1 MLFYGFIFSTCFFL
15 IVSFFFSAQTVDYAH
30 ETEAKSST
38 NSTNA
43 TKETTAASTTEP
55 QEAKPKE
62 KPELTAYYD
71 KIRQTMATSAET
83 FQGEVGMTYV
93 DLTTGKQLSVNGTKE
108 FYSASTIK
116 VPLTMMIA
124 DKVAAG
130 ELKWEDELSY
140 NEKNDYETG
149 TGIIINDIQ
158 PKYSVRTLQEYSI
171 IYSDNI
177 AKNMLYD
184 TFGSDIKAKQ
194 AIYAHFLQKE
204 TDWTDAKFTSEDAAK
219 ILKILYQEKA
229 TNPEYQAIYE
239 YMKNTVFHERMDT
252 PTTAGKVAHKIGSY
266 EGFLHDIGILETE
279 HPFILTV
286 FTNGKTNAGIS
297 YISTITD
304 QLWNLQSNEYPK

>member
-1 MLFYGFIFSTCFFL
+1 MLLYGFIFSTCFFL
-15 IVSFFFSAQTVDYAH
+15 IVTFFFSTQTVDYAH
-30 ETEAKSST
+30 ETEAPSSSNLT
-38 NSTNA
+38 D
-43 TKETTAASTTEP
+43 ETTTVSTTESS
-55 QEAKPKE
+55 EAKPEE

-71 KIRQTMATSAET
+71 KIKQTMTKAADS

-93 DLTTGKQLSVNGTKE
+93 DLTTGKQLSVNGTQE

-130 ELKWEDELSY
+130 ELKWEDQLTY

-229 TNPEYQAIYE
+229 TNPEYQAIYD
-239 YMKNTVFHERMDT
+239 YMKHTVFHERMDT
-252 PTTAGKVAHKIGSY
+252 PTTSGKVAHKIGSY